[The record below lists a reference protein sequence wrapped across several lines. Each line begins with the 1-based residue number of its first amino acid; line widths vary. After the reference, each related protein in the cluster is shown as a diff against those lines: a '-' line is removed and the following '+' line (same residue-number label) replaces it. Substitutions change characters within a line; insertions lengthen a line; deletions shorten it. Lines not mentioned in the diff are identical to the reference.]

1 MPSLKYMLEVIE
13 NLDGAGL
20 VIEDLDLVKEELVVQ
35 GFSDDEE
42 EDDGEYD
49 DQ

>member
-13 NLDGAGL
+13 RLDGAGL
-20 VIEDLDLVKEELVVQ
+20 DVTDLDLVKEELIVQ

-49 DQ
+49 EQ